1 MPIEKSITYSSRG
14 RMEVRSFVESGEYA
28 MVEYRDP
35 KTLRVV
41 ENKFKIYLKSEDGR
55 MRGFLFIPLKGEG
68 RYLVIEDKEVK
79 KDLYAYIPDEDRE
92 IILFK

>member
-14 RMEVRSFVESGEYA
+14 RMEVRTFIESGEYA

-35 KTLRVV
+35 KTLRRV
-41 ENKFKIYLKSEDGR
+41 ENKFKIYIKSRDGVV
-55 MRGFLFIPLKGEG
+55 RGFLLIPLKGEG
-68 RYLVIEDKEVK
+68 RYLAIEDKEVK
-79 KDLYAYIPDEDRE
+79 KELYAYLPDEDRE